1 VLLRYGLL
9 VDNHHPNCKEGRMF
23 HRKPAHLNKTYTTK
37 PREKEK
43 VEEAE
48 VAFKK
53 TKATT

>member
-1 VLLRYGLL
+1 
-9 VDNHHPNCKEGRMF
+9 MF